1 MIITAERM
9 LLRHEKRGV
18 VMDKVARIKELTE
31 LLNKA
36 SKAYYADAEEIMS
49 NYEYDKL
56 YDELVSLEEE
66 TGTIFANSP
75 TQNVGY
81 EVVSELPKE
90 RHAEP
95 MLSLGKTK
103 EVEELID
110 WLGDREGLLSWKMDG
125 LTIVLTYEEGRLV
138 KAVTRGNGEVGEVV
152 TANARTF
159 VNVPG
164 TISYKGRL
172 IIRGEAVIKYSDFDR
187 INAEIENIDAK
198 YKNPR
203 NLCSGSVRQLS
214 SEITAKRNVH
224 FFAFTMIDPEDE
236 KLSEGLGDN
245 VSSRYTFLKELGF
258 EVVEYK
264 KVEKENLADTVRYF
278 SEHIASNDFPSD
290 GLVLTYESISYGRS
304 LGRTAKFPR
313 HSIAFKWQDEQAETT
328 LSDVEWSASRTGLIN
343 PIAVFEPV
351 ELEGTT
357 VSRAS
362 VHNISIVK
370 ELALGIGDRIKV
382 YKANMII
389 PQISENLTRSGSL
402 EIPEYCPVCGGRTA
416 VRSDNSSE
424 SLYCTNVDCPAKH
437 IKAFTHFVSRN
448 AMNIEGISEATLERF
463 IGIGILKTL
472 PDIYHLSEHSELI
485 KGLEGFGTKSYDNLI
500 SSIENSRNVSA
511 GSFLYALGIS
521 NVGLST
527 ARLICRYYGDD
538 MEKIMAADEDELCE
552 IDTVGSVIAES
563 LCAYFRDEKNLA
575 TVKALLAELS
585 IIKNEN
591 DVKQDLE
598 GVTFV
603 VTGSL
608 NHYENR
614 DALKEEIEKRGGKV
628 SGSVSAKTSFLINND
643 ITSNSSKN
651 KKAKSLGIPIIT
663 EDEYIERFGR

>member
-1 MIITAERM
+1 
-9 LLRHEKRGV
+9 
-18 VMDKVARIKELTE
+18 MDKIARIKELTD

-49 NYEYDKL
+49 NFEYDKL
-56 YDELVSLEEE
+56 YDELVKLEEE
-66 TGTIFANSP
+66 TGTVFANSP

-103 EVEELID
+103 EVGELID
-110 WLGDREGLLSWKMDG
+110 WIGDKEGLLSWKMDG
-125 LTIVLTYEEGRLV
+125 LTIVLTYEDGKLA
-138 KAVTRGNGEVGEVV
+138 KAVTRGNGEIGEVV
-152 TANARTF
+152 TANAKTF
-159 VNVPG
+159 VNIPG
-164 TISYKGRL
+164 NISYKGRL
-172 IIRGEAVIKYSDFDR
+172 IIRGEAVIKYSDFEK
-187 INAEIENIDAK
+187 INSEIENIDAK

-224 FFAFTMIDPEDE
+224 FFAFTMIDPDDADLEA
-236 KLSEGLGDN
+236 KLGDN
-245 VSSRYTFLKELGF
+245 VSSRYRFLESLGF

-264 KVEKENLADTVRYF
+264 KVDKDNLADTIRYF
-278 SEHIASNDFPSD
+278 SEHITSNDFPSD

-313 HSIAFKWQDEQAETT
+313 HSIAFKWQDEEAETT
-328 LSDVEWSASRTGLIN
+328 LLDVEWSASRTGLIN

-370 ELALGIGDRIKV
+370 ELMLGIGDKIKV

-389 PQISENLTRSGSL
+389 PQISENLTKSGDL
-402 EIPEYCPVCGGRTA
+402 EIPEFCPVCGAETIIRE
-416 VRSDNSSE
+416 DNSSRT
-424 SLYCTNVDCPAKH
+424 LYCTNSECPAKH

-448 AMNIEGISEATLERF
+448 AMNIEGISEATLEKF
-463 IGIGILKTL
+463 INIGILKAL
-472 PDIYHLSEHSELI
+472 PDIYHLKDHAELI

-500 SSIENSRNVSA
+500 ASIESSRNASA

-527 ARLICRYYGDD
+527 ARLICKNYGDD
-538 MEKIMAADEDELCE
+538 MEKIIAADEEELCE
-552 IDTVGSVIAES
+552 IDTVGSVIADS
-563 LCAYFRDEKNLA
+563 FCAYFKDENNLA
-575 TVKALLAELS
+575 MVRALLEELN

-591 DVKQDLE
+591 TAEQDLE
-598 GVTFV
+598 GITFV

-608 NHYENR
+608 NHYDNR

-628 SGSVSAKTSFLINND
+628 SGSVSAKTGYLINND

-663 EDEYIERFGR
+663 EDEFIERFGG